1 MKTKKVLPLI
11 SLLFVAIML
20 LSVGMIAKEY
30 RERQQDIKGFEK
42 LAEIITEAEQTEIT
56 GDVEQT
62 ETPQEQKQSS
72 RNLTPLFEARMKWFR
87 PNQRNCW
94 KGILALRS
102 RF

>member
-1 MKTKKVLPLI
+1 MISKKVLPLI

-20 LSVGMIAKEY
+20 FSVGMIAKEH

-62 ETPQEQKQSS
+62 
-72 RNLTPLFEARMKWFR
+72 
-87 PNQRNCW
+87 
-94 KGILALRS
+94 
-102 RF
+102 